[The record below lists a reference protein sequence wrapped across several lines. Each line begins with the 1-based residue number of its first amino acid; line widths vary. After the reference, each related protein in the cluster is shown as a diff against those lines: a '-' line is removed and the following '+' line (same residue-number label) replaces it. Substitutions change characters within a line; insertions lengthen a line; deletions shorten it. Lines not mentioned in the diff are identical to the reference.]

1 MNKEVF
7 LVSKDKAL
15 IKLIR
20 ETIEPPGYILVLT
33 ERLELISMAISSFE
47 TDLCQRIILIDSS
60 YLSST
65 KGGESSELLEDLGRK
80 GIVYLLT
87 DREGKALALNAM
99 RKGVYGYLE
108 KPLDP
113 EELVITIERIIGP
126 PDNPEVLSSVRSSK
140 MKKVLRDLK
149 NLSEDDLPVII
160 SGDEGVDRGY
170 YARIL
175 HFQGK
180 RRGNLFFSPDL
191 NKRGPEWLKL
201 LKDSPEDI
209 RGGSLFIDRINSLDT
224 WVWKDLEDITR
235 ITDVRLMGGIEGTL
249 DNVNEP
255 LRQSIIRLFG
265 EREMRIP
272 PVKERKED
280 ILLIMDYLIDKM
292 ERRFRQGKKRL
303 SKEARS
309 YALKY
314 HWPGNDRELEETI
327 MKAYIFSK
335 GEVIDKKDLFAGDM
349 SLFPLEEFLSLRLKG
364 LIKENSNLYHAVIGE
379 VEKAL
384 IGIVLHEV
392 EGNQLKASRILGIN
406 RNTLRSK
413 IKDLN
418 LNGRI

>member
-1 MNKEVF
+1 
-7 LVSKDKAL
+7 
-15 IKLIR
+15 
-20 ETIEPPGYILVLT
+20 
-33 ERLELISMAISSFE
+33 
-47 TDLCQRIILIDSS
+47 
-60 YLSST
+60 
-65 KGGESSELLEDLGRK
+65 
-80 GIVYLLT
+80 
-87 DREGKALALNAM
+87 
-99 RKGVYGYLE
+99 VYGYLE

-191 NKRGPEWLKL
+191 NRRGPEWLKL

-265 EREMRIP
+265 EREIRIP
-272 PVKERKED
+272 PVKERKDD